1 MGPNGGFAAICRIGF
16 IHCHAKPYSRNY
28 LFLGGGRGTAR
39 RAPTSGRFGHPIPC
53 SLPTI
58 IGAFKSACTR
68 RINEMEKTTGVLWQR
83 NYYEHIIRNESELNR
98 VREYIADNPAR
109 WGEDI
114 YNPDYGDK
122 KCPR

>member
-1 MGPNGGFAAICRIGF
+1 
-16 IHCHAKPYSRNY
+16 
-28 LFLGGGRGTAR
+28 
-39 RAPTSGRFGHPIPC
+39 
-53 SLPTI
+53 
-58 IGAFKSACTR
+58 
-68 RINEMEKTTGVLWQR
+68 MEKTTAVLWQR

>member
-1 MGPNGGFAAICRIGF
+1 MKGFTE
-16 IHCHAKPYSRNY
+16 HAR
-28 LFLGGGRGTAR
+28 AR
-39 RAPTSGRFGHPIPC
+39 RAVPLRPDGLVIRFPVPYRRLSEHSNP
-53 SLPTI
+53 
-58 IGAFKSACTR
+58 GAR
-68 RINEMEKTTGVLWQR
+68 GGLNEMEKTTGVLWQR